1 MPPFLC
7 KAAVKRAQSQT
18 CLNYAEPSEQRE
30 QIEHVQD
37 LPSRVRGRHSQCE
50 QSRRSQQKQQKQQK
64 QQADLRESN
73 IKLVWILPSA
83 RLEDEVN
90 IAI

>member
-1 MPPFLC
+1 MESNHYFYIISFL
-7 KAAVKRAQSQT
+7 
-18 CLNYAEPSEQRE
+18 
-30 QIEHVQD
+30 
-37 LPSRVRGRHSQCE
+37 
-50 QSRRSQQKQQKQQK
+50 KQQKQQK

-83 RLEDEVN
+83 RLEDKVN

>member
-1 MPPFLC
+1 M
-7 KAAVKRAQSQT
+7 VER
-18 CLNYAEPSEQRE
+18 
-30 QIEHVQD
+30 
-37 LPSRVRGRHSQCE
+37 E
-50 QSRRSQQKQQKQQK
+50 QSRRSQQKQQKQQS

-90 IAI
+90 IPFRDTLFPAKNGSECGWKS